1 MLFSELISPQVHFKP
16 TLEAPSP
23 LGYDIETK
31 TSKPELKSQS
41 QAQLDQL
48 KIKKAWEFAT
58 SPAKNIPMNLIMS
71 YMTGNSLQVIPI
83 MMTLMLLWSPLS
95 AIFTETSRGFKAY
108 TTEKNKSE
116 LFLPK
121 LVFILCHLANA
132 AIGVWKLDKMGII
145 PYREADWMDW
155 KVPAQLIERLSM
167 SL

>member
-1 MLFSELISPQVHFKP
+1 MLFLELTNPKVHLKP
-16 TLEAPSP
+16 TIETPAP
-23 LGYDIETK
+23 LGYGVQSK
-31 TSKPELKSQS
+31 TAKPELKSQS

-83 MMTLMLLWSPLS
+83 MMTLMLLWLPLS
-95 AIFTETSRGFKAY
+95 AIFTETSRGFQAF

-116 LFLPK
+116 LILPK

-145 PYREADWMDW
+145 PYREADWIDW
-155 KVPAQLIERLSM
+155 KVPAQLMERVALS
-167 SL
+167 L

>member
-1 MLFSELISPQVHFKP
+1 MLFLELTNPKVHLKP
-16 TLEAPSP
+16 TIEVSAP
-23 LGYDIETK
+23 LGYGVQSK
-31 TSKPELKSQS
+31 SSKPELKSQS

-116 LFLPK
+116 LRLPK
-121 LVFILCHLANA
+121 LVFIVCHLANA

-155 KVPAQLIERLSM
+155 KTPAHFIEKLSM